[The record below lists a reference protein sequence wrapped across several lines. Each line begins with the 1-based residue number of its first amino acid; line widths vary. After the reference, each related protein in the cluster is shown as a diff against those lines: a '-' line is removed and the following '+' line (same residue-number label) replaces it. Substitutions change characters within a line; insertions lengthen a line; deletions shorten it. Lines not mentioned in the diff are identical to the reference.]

1 MVSNMKKAKYERFD
15 ELAKKK
21 RVSNYRVSKD
31 TGIAQETL
39 SSWKKGKY
47 TPKADKLDIL
57 ANYFNVPTDFF
68 YEDSH
73 AEVYEISAGQGRIN
87 EESDRYEPLNGRIAK
102 VIGDS
107 MLPSLRDGDY
117 VNIVET
123 SDVTPKDYA
132 VVRINGDEMTIK
144 HVEFTEDGVWIRG
157 ENKEVFEDKF
167 YSIKDI
173 VLLPVQ
179 VVGKAT
185 AIVQR
190 KL

>member
-1 MVSNMKKAKYERFD
+1 MNKYKVIQKLCKEKGCSVAQMERDLKFARGSIAKIDEHKPSMEKVAKICAYLDVSPDVLLGEN
-15 ELAKKK
+15 
-21 RVSNYRVSKD
+21 
-31 TGIAQETL
+31 
-39 SSWKKGKY
+39 
-47 TPKADKLDIL
+47 
-57 ANYFNVPTDFF
+57 ANP
-68 YEDSH
+68 
-73 AEVYEISAGQGRIN
+73 VYEISAGQGRIN
-87 EESDRYEPLNGRIAK
+87 EDTNRYKPLNGRIAK
-102 VIGDS
+102 VVGDS

-123 SDVTPKDYA
+123 SDVTPRDYA

-144 HVEFTEDGVWIRG
+144 HVEFTEDGVWVRG
-157 ENKEVFEDKF
+157 ENKEAFEDKF

>member
-1 MVSNMKKAKYERFD
+1 MNKYKMIQRLCKERGYSVAQMERDLKFARGSIAKIDDHKPSMEKVAKICSYLNVSTDMLLGGSMNPVE
-15 ELAKKK
+15 
-21 RVSNYRVSKD
+21 
-31 TGIAQETL
+31 
-39 SSWKKGKY
+39 
-47 TPKADKLDIL
+47 KAD
-57 ANYFNVPTDFF
+57 
-68 YEDSH
+68 EQ
-73 AEVYEISAGQGRIN
+73 VYEISAGQGRIN

-102 VIGDS
+102 VVGDS

>member
-1 MVSNMKKAKYERFD
+1 MYEKLERLL
-15 ELAKKK
+15 EEKGISAYKMC
-21 RVSNYRVSKD
+21 KD
-31 TGIAQETL
+31 TGISRSLVSQ
-39 SSWKKGKY
+39 WKSGSFS
-47 TPKADKLDIL
+47 PKHDKLKIL
-57 ANYFNVPTDFF
+57 SEYFNVPISYF
-68 YEDSH
+68 YDEQ
-73 AEVYEISAGQGRIN
+73 VYEISAGQGRIN
-87 EESDRYEPLNGRIAK
+87 EESNRYEPLNGRIAK
-102 VIGDS
+102 VVGDS

-123 SDVTPKDYA
+123 SDVTPRDYA

-144 HVEFTEDGVWIRG
+144 HVEFTEDGVWVRG
-157 ENKEVFEDKF
+157 ENKEAFEDKF